1 MRTHVVDMAIRKFEP
16 CAYTRVS
23 SIQNFFFFE
32 IQIKCL
38 RFFPSLSVFTT
49 LRWGVRMKEKRQE
62 SLKVYTREEEEEP
75 SVLGVGV
82 CRIGRLGGGVS
93 WPRFFDLSEE
103 SSQTTVH

>member
-1 MRTHVVDMAIRKFEP
+1 
-16 CAYTRVS
+16 
-23 SIQNFFFFE
+23 
-32 IQIKCL
+32 
-38 RFFPSLSVFTT
+38 
-49 LRWGVRMKEKRQE
+49 MKEKRQE

-103 SSQTTVH
+103 SSQTTVY